1 MAPKSKSPRHRDC
14 FNPQCPLAQPPG
26 HYLTEKGYWRI
37 HAKGPHRG
45 KYLHRWVAEQ
55 LAGNKP
61 GPDKEVHHIDLDPKN
76 CCPYNLAVMDYAL
89 HQALDNSSRL
99 GAVKGIQGFRKRPA
113 ANEEIDKLVVE
124 MIVAGWEGRGKEWSV
139 MRELDKMQGGRQG
152 GLFGDD
158 GLD

>member
-1 MAPKSKSPRHRDC
+1 
-14 FNPQCPLAQPPG
+14 
-26 HYLTEKGYWRI
+26 
-37 HAKGPHRG
+37 
-45 KYLHRWVAEQ
+45 
-55 LAGNKP
+55 
-61 GPDKEVHHIDLDPKN
+61 
-76 CCPYNLAVMDYAL
+76 MDYAL